1 MLKFLLT
8 IIALSVLFVLGA
20 ILYFVWW
27 VRNTKQRF
35 DRLAQGQQAQQR
47 QANRKSAYQ
56 QQSKQQSNKGKKIF
70 AEDEGEYIDFEEEK

>member
-8 IIALSVLFVLGA
+8 IIAMSVLFVLGA

-35 DRLAQGQQAQQR
+35 DRLANGQQAQQQARSQRR
-47 QANRKSAYQ
+47 QHTR
-56 QQSKQQSNKGKKIF
+56 QSTQKKKII

>member
-8 IIALSVLFVLGA
+8 IIAMSVLFVLGA

-35 DRLAQGQQAQQR
+35 DRLAQGQQAQQQARSQRR
-47 QANRKSAYQ
+47 QHTR
-56 QQSKQQSNKGKKIF
+56 QSTQKKKII
-70 AEDEGEYIDFEEEK
+70 AEDEGEYVDFEEEK

>member
-1 MLKFLLT
+1 M
-8 IIALSVLFVLGA
+8 SVLFVLGA

-35 DRLAQGQQAQQR
+35 DRLANGQQAQQQARSQRR
-47 QANRKSAYQ
+47 QHTR
-56 QQSKQQSNKGKKIF
+56 QSTQKKKII